1 MKVYM
6 IPKPYSVEEKAGE
19 FLLPWDGVITVD
31 NSCGESYFYACLL
44 KQEIRESVGF
54 SLDILAQETEHTA
67 VFMGLNPEGEWE
79 NGKEEYL
86 LEVTQRKIRLT
97 APCGAGLIMGMQTL
111 RQIIRQAKAV
121 IPCMRVRDYPQIANR
136 GYYLDVTR
144 GRIPKL
150 TELKKLVAQKF
161 QESAKFLGD
170 ATIAMSFEGR
180 TFSEEEERELLDII
194 ALNSSLHVVCLVD
207 KDPVKEE
214 QFHRKLSEKLM
225 ELDSRTGQFYKGNLR
240 SGQVLEFETSV
251 VILGDVN
258 PGAKVVSKGN
268 IIVIGALKGTAAAGA
283 SGNENAFVLALQMK
297 PMQIR
302 IGDIIARAPDEPDQ
316 AKNWESQIAFV
327 ENGNIYIETI
337 DKNVIGNLN
346 F

>member
-1 MKVYM
+1 
-6 IPKPYSVEEKAGE
+6 
-19 FLLPWDGVITVD
+19 
-31 NSCGESYFYACLL
+31 
-44 KQEIRESVGF
+44 
-54 SLDILAQETEHTA
+54 
-67 VFMGLNPEGEWE
+67 
-79 NGKEEYL
+79 
-86 LEVTQRKIRLT
+86 
-97 APCGAGLIMGMQTL
+97 
-111 RQIIRQAKAV
+111 
-121 IPCMRVRDYPQIANR
+121 
-136 GYYLDVTR
+136 
-144 GRIPKL
+144 
-150 TELKKLVAQKF
+150 
-161 QESAKFLGD
+161 
-170 ATIAMSFEGR
+170 
-180 TFSEEEERELLDII
+180 
-194 ALNSSLHVVCLVD
+194 
-207 KDPVKEE
+207 
-214 QFHRKLSEKLM
+214 M

>member
-1 MKVYM
+1 M
-6 IPKPYSVEEKAGE
+6 
-19 FLLPWDGVITVD
+19 
-31 NSCGESYFYACLL
+31 
-44 KQEIRESVGF
+44 
-54 SLDILAQETEHTA
+54 
-67 VFMGLNPEGEWE
+67 
-79 NGKEEYL
+79 
-86 LEVTQRKIRLT
+86 
-97 APCGAGLIMGMQTL
+97 
-111 RQIIRQAKAV
+111 
-121 IPCMRVRDYPQIANR
+121 
-136 GYYLDVTR
+136 
-144 GRIPKL
+144 
-150 TELKKLVAQKF
+150 KKLVAQKF

>member
-1 MKVYM
+1 MSQSAVV
-6 IPKPYSVEEKAGE
+6 IKANQFGIIVVMSPEPE
-19 FLLPWDGVITVD
+19 F
-31 NSCGESYFYACLL
+31 S
-44 KQEIRESVGF
+44 
-54 SLDILAQETEHTA
+54 
-67 VFMGLNPEGEWE
+67 
-79 NGKEEYL
+79 
-86 LEVTQRKIRLT
+86 
-97 APCGAGLIMGMQTL
+97 
-111 RQIIRQAKAV
+111 
-121 IPCMRVRDYPQIANR
+121 
-136 GYYLDVTR
+136 
-144 GRIPKL
+144 
-150 TELKKLVAQKF
+150 ELKKLVAQKF

-283 SGNENAFVLALQMK
+283 PGNENAFVLALQMK